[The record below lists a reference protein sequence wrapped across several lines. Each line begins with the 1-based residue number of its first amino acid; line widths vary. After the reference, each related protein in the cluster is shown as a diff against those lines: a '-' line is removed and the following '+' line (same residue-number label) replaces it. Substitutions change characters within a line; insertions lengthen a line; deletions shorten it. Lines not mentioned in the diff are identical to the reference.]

1 MLLKFNGRLTICIV
15 GHMFIWWPMSQKR
28 HFCIFQLFMICFFAL
43 VAVQGVYAQEDSEYP
58 VLSSTPWDHSPVT
71 VYIDEVNVPEHYS
84 PTYSEQVKMAMEY
97 WENGGNGHLGYDP
110 EFKLVDAESD
120 ADIYIMWVE
129 NLEKN
134 AGAGNGVAGFTRP
147 YEVNGK
153 YVQVDIVLE
162 VGDYQGYA
170 WRQYGDANMRE
181 VAKHE
186 LGHALGL
193 GHSTDRRDIMY
204 PTYDQKD
211 NINPILVEKTRPF
224 IYVVVIA
231 CISLIFFSGI
241 NWLRYRGKRRS
252 LENKLFGDKN
262 GRS

>member
-1 MLLKFNGRLTICIV
+1 MGQLTICIV
-15 GHMFIWWPMSQKR
+15 GSMFIWCPMSQTR
-28 HFCIFQLFMICFFAL
+28 HFCIWHLLMVSYFVFIT
-43 VAVQGVYAQEDSEYP
+43 VQGVYALEDNAYP
-58 VLSSTPWDHSPVT
+58 ALISAPWDHSPLT
-71 VYIDEVNVPEHYS
+71 VYIDELNVPEHYS
-84 PTYSEQVKMAMEY
+84 PTYTEQVKMAMEY

-110 EFKLVDAESD
+110 EFILVDTKSE

-129 NLEKN
+129 NLEMN

-153 YVQVDIVLE
+153 YVRADIVLE

-193 GHSTDRRDIMY
+193 GHSTDRHDIMY

-211 NINPILVEKTRPF
+211 NVNPILVEKTRPF
-224 IYVVVIA
+224 IYIA
-231 CISLIFFSGI
+231 AITCLFLISFSGI

-252 LENKLFGDKN
+252 LEDELFGGKN

>member
-1 MLLKFNGRLTICIV
+1 V
-15 GHMFIWWPMSQKR
+15 GHMFIWWLMSQKR

-43 VAVQGVYAQEDSEYP
+43 VAVQGVYAQEDGEYP

-84 PTYSEQVKMAMEY
+84 PTYSEQVKVAMRY

-110 EFKLVDAESD
+110 EFNLVDAESD
-120 ADIYIMWVE
+120 ADVYIMWVE

-147 YEVNGK
+147 HEVNGK

-162 VGDYQGYA
+162 AGDYQGYA

-211 NINPILVEKTRPF
+211 NINPILVEKTKPF

-252 LENKLFGDKN
+252 LENKLFGGKN

>member
-1 MLLKFNGRLTICIV
+1 MGQLTICIV
-15 GHMFIWWPMSQKR
+15 GSMFIWCLMSQTR
-28 HFCIFQLFMICFFAL
+28 HFCIWQLLMICLFILAGI
-43 VAVQGVYAQEDSEYP
+43 QGVSALGDTDYP
-58 VLSSTPWDHSPVT
+58 VLVSMPWDHSPVT

-84 PTYSEQVKMAMEY
+84 PTYSEQVKIAMEY

-110 EFKLVDAESD
+110 EFKLVDAESE

-129 NLEKN
+129 NLEKTT
-134 AGAGNGVAGFTRP
+134 GAGNGVAGFARP
-147 YEVNGK
+147 HEVNGK
-153 YVQVDIVLE
+153 YVRVDIVLE

-193 GHSTDRRDIMY
+193 GHSTDRHDIMY

-211 NINPILVEKTRPF
+211 NVNPILVENTRPF
-224 IYVVVIA
+224 IYFAVIA
-231 CISLIFFSGI
+231 CLFLISFSGI

-252 LENKLFGDKN
+252 LENKLFGGKN